1 MITSPRK
8 TGSLQYPDSTECIWE
23 IRTDPGYHTEVQ
35 RPDICVTVS
44 LQVTFEGR
52 FDLEL
57 STSCSEDYIELQ
69 SWSESSQRWVSV
81 GDPLCGR
88 TLPHP
93 LKTPAGHVRLVFRSN
108 RVSLSPNLLRIKR
121 FPSTRLSVGMV
132 SPYGGMS
139 DVGESLIPLRDI
151 LCRRIIQQG

>member
-35 RPDICVTVS
+35 CPDICVTVS

-121 FPSTRLSVGMV
+121 FPPTRLSMGMV
-132 SPYGGMS
+132 
-139 DVGESLIPLRDI
+139 LQKNI
-151 LCRRIIQQG
+151 LKIF